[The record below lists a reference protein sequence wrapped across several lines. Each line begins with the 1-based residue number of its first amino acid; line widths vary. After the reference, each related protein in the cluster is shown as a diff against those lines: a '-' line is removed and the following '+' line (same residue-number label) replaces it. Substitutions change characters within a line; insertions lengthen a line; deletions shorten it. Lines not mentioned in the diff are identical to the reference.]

1 MELQQLFSDSSNNNI
16 FSAIDGAINR
26 YRDDSNCLLSKENIE
41 ESIDESTDIFNAIF
55 YQLQEEEP

>member
-55 YQLQEEEP
+55 YQLQEEP